1 MLALYIDAN
10 YYLGNPLTGSS
21 LLQSQNLV
29 QIMEIQENAKFKSV
43 SPIRTEFQRTAASPL
58 KTVRDSTSTISSTKR
73 ALNTQTN
80 ANKKSG
86 TMHARKGREEPK
98 MSQQDKIETQIAP
111 RDRQEIKIIEDMAE
125 DIKGEQFVILQ
136 EKVDGLSRMIE
147 SINEEKSL
155 LERQNREL
163 HDQIQAMKEELE
175 SLKKEKA
182 TLSPVTERDKPQNDM
197 RVVHLLFTTVS
208 EFSKI

>member
-80 ANKKSG
+80 ANKKSEPLL
-86 TMHARKGREEPK
+86 ARKSREKPK
-98 MSQQDKIETQIAP
+98 MSQEDKIETLIAP

-197 RVVHLLFTTVS
+197 RVIHLLFTMVS